1 MRDTRPSDVAS
12 SGVEP
17 LNQQSNFALR
27 ASARGLVTALALA
40 VLAASCEEPLSLP
53 PPPEPTI
60 DSPAAAVTAL
70 ERAYRQRNPELLQ
83 SLLANEHDANAD
95 YLFLLSA
102 PTDRGE
108 TQWNC
113 TEEARIHQRMFR
125 PDQADPAVPSE
136 LWLQSIQVTLTP
148 LEGFQVRQDLYSAN
162 AGQDGKLD
170 SHRWRVM
177 DARYSTYVLFDLAGW
192 DYKVEGEANFVVLE
206 DLTKRTGEAGKFL
219 FYIWEDLGRGAEPI
233 LRSQQA
239 SWGNLKALY
248 R

>member
-1 MRDTRPSDVAS
+1 MCPSDVPC

-17 LNQQSNFALR
+17 LNQQSNFCI
-27 ASARGLVTALALA
+27 ASARALVTALALT
-40 VLAASCEEPLSLP
+40 VLAASCEDPVSLP
-53 PPPEPTI
+53 PPPEPAI
-60 DSPAAAVTAL
+60 DSPATAVSAL

-83 SLLANEHDANAD
+83 SLLANEPGANAQ

-102 PTDRGE
+102 PTGLGE
-108 TQWNC
+108 TEWDYS
-113 TEEARIHQRMFR
+113 EEVRIHQRMFR
-125 PDQADPAVPSE
+125 PDQADPVVPSE

-162 AGQDGKLD
+162 VGQDGRLD

-206 DLTKRTGEAGKFL
+206 DLTKKTGEAGKFL
-219 FYIWEDLGRGAEPI
+219 LFLWKDLGRPFALDSRI
-233 LRSQQA
+233 SSSSS
-239 SWGNLKALY
+239 SWSAIKQLF